1 MNKIGYLIGFFILLS
16 CLAGCKKTK
25 LDGELELLAGN
36 WLWVESYGICP
47 NQWIDCTYTSID
59 EGFTIEYQFDEKG
72 KYKLLKNEVVIEKG
86 RLIIETYDNN
96 DSFSEGGVIKI
107 NFRTI
112 NKSKENKTERVFLD
126 GDNNMYFNEYPM
138 QDLDGW
144 NYYIRN

>member
-1 MNKIGYLIGFFILLS
+1 MKSHNFIVVLLVS
-16 CLAGCKKTK
+16 VLLFGSCKKTK
-25 LDGELELLAGN
+25 LEGELELLAGN

-86 RLIIETYDNN
+86 RLIIDTYDNN
-96 DSFSEGGVIKI
+96 DSFNEGGII
-107 NFRTI
+107 RISFRTT
-112 NKSKENKTERVFLD
+112 NRTKENRRDRVFLD
-126 GDNNMYFNEYPM
+126 GENKLYFSEYPM
-138 QDLDGW
+138 KDLDGL